1 VSWARWIRD
10 VEVEPS
16 IYAADFAS
24 LGTQLESLLDAGARI
39 FHVDI
44 GDGHFIPEITIGPI
58 VLRSLAERV
67 HARGGVFDCH
77 LMVSQPQRH
86 FARVKDAGGDSVTFH
101 VEAEGDP
108 AETIAQARELGL
120 GVGVAFN
127 PETAVDEA
135 VQAAEGA
142 DVVLCMS
149 IHPGLSG
156 QELMPDALERV
167 RALRERLPDQVSIQV
182 DGGVHLENIRAVR
195 DAGATLLV
203 SGSGVFWGSD
213 PGAAY
218 ATLVETVTERSAVP
232 TTTHGGR

>member
-108 AETIAQARELGL
+108 IETAKEARDLGMRAGITLNPDTPIERLETILDH
-120 GVGVAFN
+120 V
-127 PETAVDEA
+127 TAP
-135 VQAAEGA
+135 Q
-142 DVVLCMS
+142 
-149 IHPGLSG
+149 
-156 QELMPDALERV
+156 
-167 RALRERLPDQVSIQV
+167 
-182 DGGVHLENIRAVR
+182 
-195 DAGATLLV
+195 
-203 SGSGVFWGSD
+203 
-213 PGAAY
+213 
-218 ATLVETVTERSAVP
+218 
-232 TTTHGGR
+232 